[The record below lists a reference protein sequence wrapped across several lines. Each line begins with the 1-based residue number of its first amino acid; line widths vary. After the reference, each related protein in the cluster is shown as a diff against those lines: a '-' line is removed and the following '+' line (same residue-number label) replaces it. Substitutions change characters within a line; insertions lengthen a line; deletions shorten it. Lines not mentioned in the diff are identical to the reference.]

1 MKKPGFTT
9 RSLNVPFVKT
19 DPHNSLQMP
28 LYETVAFEFDSS
40 EQIEANFKGEYVAHV
55 YSRSSSPTAKYFD
68 LKMKALTES
77 HAVLAVSS
85 GMASVSNATLTVQ
98 FSDSS
103 TTSNS
108 ALPTQILPD
117 SLIPSTITLYF
128 PV

>member
-40 EQIEANFKGEYVAHV
+40 EQIEVNFKGEYVAHV
-55 YSRSSSPTAKYFD
+55 YSRSSSPTVEYFEM
-68 LKMKALTES
+68 KMKALTES